1 MVVPVDYVAF
11 KTLANGSQ
19 LVSCRLPYS
28 SPRSRSL
35 ASQAAAAAAAASAAG
50 TAQGNRDKQGQ
61 QQTDLSYQISSG
73 G

>member
-35 ASQAAAAAAAASAAG
+35 ASQAAAAAAASAAG